1 MSCSSKPGTWSDIPQ
16 SKAKMS
22 HYKREG
28 TEDGK
33 PAWDSKGVG
42 MVMLRAPKEAG
53 AKPFVTFTTEAVCF
67 VTFYIL

>member
-1 MSCSSKPGTWSDIPQ
+1 
-16 SKAKMS
+16 MS